1 VAPPPTPR
9 GASRP
14 SRRDRHGRGPRSSL
28 AGPLLPFLRTRSS
41 DFDDLVAATVEHL
54 RGTWPDDLEGVSVE
68 VAPLPDLP
76 EATSVPRWSVDAA
89 ERRVV
94 LYRLPIE
101 RLGAARE
108 HRDETDDEWR
118 HRAAVEGHVL
128 RAVGELLGRDPWDLS
143 DRWRDD

>member
-1 VAPPPTPR
+1 M
-9 GASRP
+9 
-14 SRRDRHGRGPRSSL
+14 
-28 AGPLLPFLRTRSS
+28 AGPHLPFLRTRSG

-54 RGTWPDDLEGVSVE
+54 RETWPDELTDVVVE

-76 EATSVPRWSVDAA
+76 EADHVPRWSTDPVA
-89 ERRVV
+89 RKVV

-108 HRDETDDEWR
+108 RRDETDDEWR
-118 HRAAVEGHVL
+118 HRASVEGHVL
-128 RAVGELLGRDPWDLS
+128 RAFAELLGRDPWDLS